1 MKGFLHMKK
10 KIIPALVVLIL
21 IVIIIAIAGISA
33 LIKKYTPSKDVLSL
47 NEYYNISAEDQV
59 AIILNRELNEAQAKV
74 IDGYVYLDYSFVHD
88 TINSRFYWDANENIL
103 FYATDSELISANADS
118 SSYQVTKSTVDYGHP
133 VVKANSDSC
142 YIDIDFVR
150 QYSDFTYEYAT
161 DPNRLLI
168 NNSWGSVNTASIKKN
183 TQVRQKGGIKSPILK
198 EVTKGDA
205 ITIIEE
211 DDKWTKV
218 MTADGVI
225 GYVKSKLVTDKQA
238 VELKND
244 SYAAETFSHIVKD
257 GKICMA
263 WHQVTTTS
271 ANDNVANVLARTKGI
286 NVISPTWFYLNDN
299 NGNLHDIAS
308 SSYVSYCHSQGVEVW
323 ALVSNLENSDVDST
337 YVLTHSSTRQNLV
350 NQIVASAIKYELDG
364 INVDFE
370 ALDGNAVGDAYIE
383 FIRELSIKCG
393 NNGIT
398 LSVDNYVP
406 SAYTA
411 FYNRGEQANFAD
423 YVVIMGYDEHYAG
436 SGSGSVSSLSW
447 VTQAVSDTLEQVPA
461 EQVVL
466 GMPFYTRL
474 WELTPLS
481 EEDSTDVTDTEDEL
495 SQYSVTST
503 AYGMDSALSVVNAN
517 GAVITWDEE
526 SGQNYAEWNADGK
539 TYKIWLEDTASL
551 EKRLELMAS
560 SNLAGASFWK
570 LGFEN
575 DATWDTIIKYIN

>member
-1 MKGFLHMKK
+1 MKK

-47 NEYYNISAEDQV
+47 NEYYNISAEDQA

-118 SSYQVTKSTVDYGHP
+118 NSYQVTKSTVDYGHP

-150 QYSDFTYEYAT
+150 QYSDFTYEYVT

-257 GKICMA
+257 GSM
-263 WHQVTTTS
+263 T
-271 ANDNVANVLARTKGI
+271 
-286 NVISPTWFYLNDN
+286 
-299 NGNLHDIAS
+299 IACF
-308 SSYVSYCHSQGVEVW
+308 VQK
-323 ALVSNLENSDVDST
+323 N
-337 YVLTHSSTRQNLV
+337 
-350 NQIVASAIKYELDG
+350 
-364 INVDFE
+364 
-370 ALDGNAVGDAYIE
+370 
-383 FIRELSIKCG
+383 
-393 NNGIT
+393 
-398 LSVDNYVP
+398 
-406 SAYTA
+406 
-411 FYNRGEQANFAD
+411 
-423 YVVIMGYDEHYAG
+423 
-436 SGSGSVSSLSW
+436 
-447 VTQAVSDTLEQVPA
+447 
-461 EQVVL
+461 
-466 GMPFYTRL
+466 
-474 WELTPLS
+474 
-481 EEDSTDVTDTEDEL
+481 
-495 SQYSVTST
+495 
-503 AYGMDSALSVVNAN
+503 
-517 GAVITWDEE
+517 
-526 SGQNYAEWNADGK
+526 
-539 TYKIWLEDTASL
+539 
-551 EKRLELMAS
+551 
-560 SNLAGASFWK
+560 
-570 LGFEN
+570 
-575 DATWDTIIKYIN
+575 